1 MINKILITF
10 LLAVTYPCSAQDVF
24 TIDDYRKNEYN
35 YISVDK
41 VESKHLNKEAE
52 IINEILEIDQKIRD
66 NSPVG
71 SLQDIENKRRLDSLI
86 SEKGWIPTFGTDIK
100 GVGAAIILVHQ
111 GYLTSKDFDSYYKLI
126 VKECLEKKEHWMVA
140 LTVLEYR
147 YQWLG
152 SDLRRK
158 NDPDTITIKL
168 YDNNTIDTLYSTP
181 YIAAMSKTLCSNSN
195 KKLNITVN
203 NENIKNQL
211 EELLIRFKLIGAIPP
226 EILEMIKK
234 AGGHG
239 PSELTT
245 DRFSIKV
252 DEKTAKNKIIY
263 KFHYE

>member
-10 LLAVTYPCSAQDVF
+10 LLAITYACSAQDVF

-35 YISVDK
+35 YNEVNVID
-41 VESKHLNKEAE
+41 SKHLNKEAI

-66 NSPVG
+66 NSTVG
-71 SLQDIENKRRLDSLI
+71 SLQDIENKRILDSLI

-100 GVGAAIILVHQ
+100 GVGAATILVHQ
-111 GYLTSKDFDSYYKLI
+111 CDLTSEDFDSYYKLI

-168 YDNNTIDTLYSTP
+168 YDNNSIDTLYSTP
-181 YIAAMSKTLCSNSN
+181 HIAAMSKTLCSNSN
-195 KKLNITVN
+195 KKLNISVN
-203 NENIKNQL
+203 NEYIKNQL
-211 EELLIRFKLIGAIPP
+211 EELLIHFKRKISMPP

-234 AGGHG
+234 DGGQG
-239 PSELTT
+239 PGELTT
-245 DRFSIKV
+245 DRFSIQI
-252 DEKTAKNKIIY
+252 DEKIAKNKIIY
-263 KFHYE
+263 KFHY